1 MIKSNKMRMP
11 IVTILLFAFAIGLLL
26 FTSVGGTRAALI
38 EGTDENAYELD
49 IGMPIADILLYEQ
62 CGESAAAAIADNGT
76 LLSGLEGTPEPGRS
90 YAEKLW
96 VVNGLTGAEQGN
108 FDQFVRVQVY
118 TYWLDEDGNKD
129 PSLDPSLIELTLG
142 GNGWVEDTSAAE
154 NTSNERRIL
163 YYTSAL
169 KPGQASQ
176 PFCEALSVSTDVLL
190 KAEHV
195 TTSSDG
201 TYTETAYV
209 YDGKQFCIEVEADG
223 VQVVSGQAAVQSA
236 WGCTNVTVDEDA
248 GTLSLN

>member
-1 MIKSNKMRMP
+1 M
-11 IVTILLFAFAIGLLL
+11 
-26 FTSVGGTRAALI
+26 
-38 EGTDENAYELD
+38 
-49 IGMPIADILLYEQ
+49 
-62 CGESAAAAIADNGT
+62 
-76 LLSGLEGTPEPGRS
+76 
-90 YAEKLW
+90 
-96 VVNGLTGAEQGN
+96 
-108 FDQFVRVQVY
+108 
-118 TYWLDEDGNKD
+118 
-129 PSLDPSLIELTLG
+129 
-142 GNGWVEDTSAAE
+142 
-154 NTSNERRIL
+154 
-163 YYTSAL
+163 